1 MTCRKR
7 AVVCYK
13 NQTKHANS
21 LVELD
26 ANFNGASDVTSGQW
40 VFMVKMFDIL
50 AK

>member
-1 MTCRKR
+1 MRITP
-7 AVVCYK
+7 
-13 NQTKHANS
+13 NTQT

-40 VFMVKMFDIL
+40 VLMVKMSDIL